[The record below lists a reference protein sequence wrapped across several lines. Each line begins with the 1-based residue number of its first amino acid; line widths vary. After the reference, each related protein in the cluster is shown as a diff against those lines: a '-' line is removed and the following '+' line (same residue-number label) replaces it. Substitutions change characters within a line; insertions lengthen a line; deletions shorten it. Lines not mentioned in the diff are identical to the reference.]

1 MSRPYNTRFRITR
14 RREGALSHLGESIKN
29 LKTIGTSETDR
40 ERIESMIHQ
49 KNIESL
55 ILKARLH
62 NPINGVLSLP
72 PKMVSTMDFVTGD
85 QSWGRSYEAPFRN
98 MF

>member
-62 NPINGVLSLP
+62 NDRHYSV
-72 PKMVSTMDFVTGD
+72 KDAERDM
-85 QSWGRSYEAPFRN
+85 EAA
-98 MF
+98 